1 MRKPRSILLCF
12 DNADRPSSM
21 TVAGQP
27 AVNYTYYDADRLIQI
42 SQGSSTAAFTYDP
55 AGRRSTLTLPNGIT
69 TSYSYDNASQ
79 LTGLSYQLGAT
90 KLGDLVYEFDL
101 AGRRRSTS
109 GGFARTGLPDALV
122 SATYNANNQVT
133 QRGGASF
140 TYDADGNLTN
150 DGTKTYTW
158 NARNQLASL
167 SGGVTATFQYDAFG
181 RRVTKSVGGSAI
193 SYLYDDADI
202 VQA

>member
-101 AGRRRSTS
+101 AGRRCSTS
-109 GGFARTGLPDALV
+109 GGFA
-122 SATYNANNQVT
+122 S
-133 QRGGASF
+133 
-140 TYDADGNLTN
+140 LTP
-150 DGTKTYTW
+150 
-158 NARNQLASL
+158 
-167 SGGVTATFQYDAFG
+167 
-181 RRVTKSVGGSAI
+181 
-193 SYLYDDADI
+193 
-202 VQA
+202 